1 MVDDAEKIRKHHF
14 WNKKTEETRSAGL
27 ATIKRVLLIENA
39 NII

>member
-1 MVDDAEKIRKHHF
+1 MLRKSGRTISGI
-14 WNKKTEETRSAGL
+14 KKTEETRSAGL